1 MNPMHRGSFGEEAWL
16 FQRNRTEQ
24 MALRNGNPSGDPSSA
39 PRCGARTR
47 RADGRPCQAPAIRGK
62 RRCRMHGGL
71 STGPRTPEGLE
82 RSRRARWKHG
92 NYSRAARQ
100 AKRIANRETW
110 ESAQP
115 RLRREARR
123 ADRRAN
129 IEARRN
135 MRDLDLLLKQIV
147 NLEA

>member
-1 MNPMHRGSFGEEAWL
+1 
-16 FQRNRTEQ
+16 
-24 MALRNGNPSGDPSSA
+24 MAIRNGNRSGDPSTA

-47 RADGRPCQAPAIRGK
+47 RADGRSCQAPAIRGK

-92 NYSRAARQ
+92 YFSREARE
-100 AKRIANRETW
+100 ARRIANQETW

-123 ADRRAN
+123 ADRRADC
-129 IEARRN
+129 EARRLS
-135 MRDLDLLLKQIV
+135 RDMDRLLKELGEI
-147 NLEA
+147 